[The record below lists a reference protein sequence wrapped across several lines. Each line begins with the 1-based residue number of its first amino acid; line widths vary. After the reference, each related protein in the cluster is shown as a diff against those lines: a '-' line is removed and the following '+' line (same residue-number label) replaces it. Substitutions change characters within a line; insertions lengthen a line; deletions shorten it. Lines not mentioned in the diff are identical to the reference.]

1 MTQVSTLLD
10 NLNDILSSPKLSP
23 SRRTLLNDIL
33 IDYLSRLD
41 DDELLELEDVIVNQ
55 FGES

>member
-10 NLNDILSSPKLSP
+10 NLNDILLSPKLSP
-23 SRRTLLNDIL
+23 SRRTLLNNIL

-41 DDELLELEDVIVNQ
+41 DDELEEIEDVIVNQ
-55 FGES
+55 FGVN

>member
-23 SRRTLLNDIL
+23 SRRTLLNNIL

-41 DDELLELEDVIVNQ
+41 DDELEEIEDTIVNQ
-55 FGES
+55 FGVN

>member
-10 NLNDILSSPKLSP
+10 NLTDVLASPNLSP
-23 SRRTLLNDIL
+23 SRITLLNDIL
-33 IDYLSRLD
+33 IDYISRLD
-41 DDELLELEDVIVNQ
+41 DDELEEIEDTIVNQ

>member
-10 NLNDILSSPKLSP
+10 NLTDVLASSKLSP

-41 DDELLELEDVIVNQ
+41 DDELEEIEDTIVNQ
-55 FGES
+55 FGVN

>member
-33 IDYLSRLD
+33 IDYISRLD
-41 DDELLELEDVIVNQ
+41 DDELEEIEDVIVNQ
-55 FGES
+55 FGVN

>member
-10 NLNDILSSPKLSP
+10 NLNDILLSPKLSP

-33 IDYLSRLD
+33 IDYISRLD
-41 DDELLELEDVIVNQ
+41 DDELEEIEDTIVNQ
-55 FGES
+55 FGVN

>member
-10 NLNDILSSPKLSP
+10 NLNDILASPNLSP
-23 SRRTLLNDIL
+23 SRITLLNDIL
-33 IDYLSRLD
+33 IDYISRLD
-41 DDELLELEDVIVNQ
+41 DDELEEIEDTIVNQ

>member
-10 NLNDILSSPKLSP
+10 NLNDILLSPKLSP

-33 IDYLSRLD
+33 IDYISRLD
-41 DDELLELEDVIVNQ
+41 DDELEEIEDTIVNQ

>member
-1 MTQVSTLLD
+1 MTKVSTLLD

-33 IDYLSRLD
+33 IDYISRLD
-41 DDELLELEDVIVNQ
+41 DDELEEIEDVIVNQ
-55 FGES
+55 FGVN

>member
-1 MTQVSTLLD
+1 MTKVSTLLD

-33 IDYLSRLD
+33 IDYISRLD
-41 DDELLELEDVIVNQ
+41 DDELEEIEDTIVNQ
-55 FGES
+55 FGVN

>member
-41 DDELLELEDVIVNQ
+41 DDELEEIEDVIVNQ
-55 FGES
+55 FGVN

>member
-10 NLNDILSSPKLSP
+10 NLNDILLSPKLSP

-41 DDELLELEDVIVNQ
+41 DDELEEIEDTIVNQ
-55 FGES
+55 FGVN

>member
-33 IDYLSRLD
+33 IDYISRLD
-41 DDELLELEDVIVNQ
+41 DDELEEIEDTIVNQ

>member
-10 NLNDILSSPKLSP
+10 NLNDILLSPKLSP

-41 DDELLELEDVIVNQ
+41 DDELEEIEDTIVNQ

>member
-10 NLNDILSSPKLSP
+10 NLNDILLSPKLSP
-23 SRRTLLNDIL
+23 SRRTLLNNIL

-41 DDELLELEDVIVNQ
+41 DDELEEIEDTIVNQ

>member
-1 MTQVSTLLD
+1 MTQVSTLLN

-33 IDYLSRLD
+33 IDYISRLD
-41 DDELLELEDVIVNQ
+41 DDELEEIEDTIVNQ

>member
-1 MTQVSTLLD
+1 MTQVSTLLND
-10 NLNDILSSPKLSP
+10 LTDILSSPKLSP

-41 DDELLELEDVIVNQ
+41 DDELEEIEDTIVNQ
-55 FGES
+55 FGVN

>member
-41 DDELLELEDVIVNQ
+41 DDELEEIEDTIVNQ

>member
-41 DDELLELEDVIVNQ
+41 DDELEEIEDTIVNQ
-55 FGES
+55 FGVN

>member
-33 IDYLSRLD
+33 IDYISRLD
-41 DDELLELEDVIVNQ
+41 DDELEEIEDTIVNQ
-55 FGES
+55 FGVN

>member
-23 SRRTLLNDIL
+23 SRRTLLNNIL
-33 IDYLSRLD
+33 IDYISRLD
-41 DDELLELEDVIVNQ
+41 DDELEEIEDTIVNQ
-55 FGES
+55 FGVN

>member
-33 IDYLSRLD
+33 IDYISRLD
-41 DDELLELEDVIVNQ
+41 GDELEEIEDTIVNQ
-55 FGES
+55 FGVN

>member
-1 MTQVSTLLD
+1 MTQVSTLLND
-10 NLNDILSSPKLSP
+10 LTDILSSPKLSP

-41 DDELLELEDVIVNQ
+41 DDELEEIEDTIVNQ